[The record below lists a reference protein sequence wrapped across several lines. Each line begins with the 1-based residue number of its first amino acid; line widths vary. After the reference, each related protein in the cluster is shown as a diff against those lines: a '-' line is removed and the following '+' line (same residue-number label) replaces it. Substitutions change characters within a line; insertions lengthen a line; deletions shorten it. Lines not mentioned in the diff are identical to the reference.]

1 MLLLSTSEVDMEARD
16 NMGRDLGT
24 MIRYEPGQ

>member
-16 NMGRDLGT
+16 NMGRDLLT
-24 MIRYEPGQ
+24 MVRYKSGP